1 MGLIQHQVG
10 QQFKKK
16 NIQNYR
22 EQIVNTSIDRKKV
35 NYYKKKETMDKI
47 VQKVFF
53 LFALLSASF
62 VIFIIVF
69 IIIKG
74 IYPFIHD
81 YSVNSETIV
90 KQDFALFFTNSR
102 WLYDGSG
109 GMGYLLLTTLYTTL
123 LSLIISVPT
132 SILTSLFIVKIVHKK
147 LRPILK
153 TSIELLASIPSVI
166 FGLFGKGVICPLINN
181 MGVETFGGRSIF
193 AGTIVLAI
201 MTIPTITMLSISAI
215 EAVDNKLI
223 EASLS
228 LGASK
233 AQTNIKIVLTT
244 AESGIFAGIILGIGR
259 ALGEATAIQMVIGNN
274 NLGQGFYNIFN
285 PGNTLTSAM
294 LSGIGEASGI
304 GYDVRFS
311 LGLVL
316 ILVIFLISTLL
327 NFVKKQMMK
336 IDKKHPVFEF
346 IKSKF
351 NDMKI
356 YFRALK
362 NEKEN
367 K

>member
-1 MGLIQHQVG
+1 M
-10 QQFKKK
+10 
-16 NIQNYR
+16 
-22 EQIVNTSIDRKKV
+22 NTSIERKDTD
-35 NYYKKKETMDKI
+35 YYKKKETMDKI

-69 IIIKG
+69 IAIKG
-74 IYPFIHD
+74 IYPFIHN

-90 KQDFALFFTNSR
+90 KQDFTSFFINSR
-102 WLYDGSG
+102 WLYDGTG
-109 GMGYLLLTTLYTTL
+109 GMVYLLLTTLYTTL

-147 LRPILK
+147 LKPVLK

-166 FGLFGKGVICPLINN
+166 FGLFGKGIICPLINN
-181 MGVETFGGRSIF
+181 MGVETFGGRSIL
-193 AGTIVLAI
+193 AGTIVLAL

-215 EAVDNKLI
+215 EAVDHRLI

-311 LGLVL
+311 LGLIL
-316 ILVIFLISTLL
+316 ILVIFLISSLL
-327 NFVKKQMMK
+327 NFVKKEMMK

-356 YFRALK
+356 YFKALK

>member
-1 MGLIQHQVG
+1 MNKPID
-10 QQFKKK
+10 K
-16 NIQNYR
+16 NEI
-22 EQIVNTSIDRKKV
+22 
-35 NYYKKKETMDKI
+35 NYYKKKETMDKV

-69 IIIKG
+69 IMIKG
-74 IYPFIHD
+74 IYPFIHN
-81 YSVNSETIV
+81 YSLNSGEVI
-90 KQDFALFFTNSR
+90 KQNFSSFFTNSR
-102 WLYDGSG
+102 WLYDGNG
-109 GMGYLLLTTLYTTL
+109 GMGYLLLTTLYSTL

-132 SILTSLFIVKIVHKK
+132 SILTSLFIVKIVPKK
-147 LRPILK
+147 LKGTFK

-166 FGLFGKGVICPLINN
+166 FGLFGKGIICPLINN
-181 MGVETFGGRSIF
+181 MGVETFGGRSIL

-215 EAVDNKLI
+215 ESVNPKLI
-223 EASLS
+223 DASLA

-233 AQTNIKIVLTT
+233 AQTNIKIVLAS

-274 NLGQGFYNIFN
+274 NLGEGFYNIFN

-316 ILVIFLISTLL
+316 ILIIFIISTIL

-336 IDKKHPVFEF
+336 IDKKHVVLEFVKNKFEN
-346 IKSKF
+346 IKT
-351 NDMKI
+351 
-356 YFRALK
+356 YFKALQ
-362 NEKEN
+362 NEKN